1 MITTGGVEMTEILDA
16 LQDKNRDFE
25 VLAVTAP
32 RFARYGRVLE
42 GLATEGGVAFA
53 RENARPGEGVT
64 YEPSIAGLEAD
75 EAFVRAVSQRVYG
88 GMPVQV
94 GWCYGRNLQLNG
106 LEYHKGTE
114 VLVGATDLLLLLGHF
129 EDLAWGE
136 RITYDAAQ
144 VEAFFLPHGS
154 VVELY
159 PWCLHFAPCHVHEE
173 TGFCALIVLP
183 RGTNLALD
191 FELQREGD
199 SALLF
204 GRNKWLIV
212 HPEAEALVQQGAY
225 VGIKGENLTLKSL

>member
-1 MITTGGVEMTEILDA
+1 MTQTLVA
-16 LQDKNRDFE
+16 LQSRTHDVE
-25 VLAVTAP
+25 VLAITASG
-32 RFARYGRVLE
+32 FARYGRILE
-42 GLATEGGVAFA
+42 DLTAEEAAAFA
-53 RENARPGEGVT
+53 RTKALPGNRTT

-75 EAFVRAVSQRVYG
+75 EGFVRAVSQQVYG

-94 GWCYGRNLQLNG
+94 GWCYGRNLQLGG

-114 VLVGATDLLLLLGHF
+114 VLVAVTDVILLLGHF

-136 RITYDAAQ
+136 RITYETAQ
-144 VEAFFLPHGS
+144 VEAFYLPQGA

-183 RGTNLALD
+183 RGTNLPLD
-191 FELQREGD
+191 FEPLKKGE

-204 GRNKWLIV
+204 ARNKWLIV
-212 HPEAEALVQQGAY
+212 HPELAALVQQGAY
-225 VGIKGENLTLKSL
+225 AGLEGENPRLRAL